1 MCRQGEV
8 TIRKCCPEFEI
19 LDTRLECVENMSDE
33 NINLHEEVVKKVL
46 DLSEK
51 DLVAREV
58 NIVSNVTGV
67 QCDIDNAYIAL
78 VKAVLSDD
86 SLVLDLPNQH
96 VVITDKYSCVEQTQD
111 QEGFVAVVCHHDIPT
126 KRGFV
131 NKCCPFGKAVA
142 MNTKECQDTQEVGEE
157 EMFLSN
163 LKIRSRWTNLS
174 TKVVEVKI
182 SVFENLCETGDA
194 VPAVVSEITDDGFMF
209 NATTKE
215 EIEYGCVDT
224 DQGDIVAW
232 ICSG

>member
-19 LDTRLECVENMSDE
+19 LDTRLECVENMSGE

-58 NIVSNVTGV
+58 NIVSKVTGV

-86 SLVLDLPNQH
+86 NLVLDLPNQH

-111 QEGFVAVVCHHDIPT
+111 QEEEGFVAVVCHHDIPT

-182 SVFENLCETGDA
+182 SVFENLCE
-194 VPAVVSEITDDGFMF
+194 
-209 NATTKE
+209 
-215 EIEYGCVDT
+215 YGCVDT

>member
-1 MCRQGEV
+1 MMKVLDIVAACLILLCGGFVCRQGEV

-19 LDTRLECVENMSDE
+19 LDTRLECVENMSGE
-33 NINLHEEVVKKVL
+33 NINLHEEVVKKAL

-58 NIVSNVTGV
+58 NIVSKVTGV

-86 SLVLDLPNQH
+86 NLVLDLPNQH

-111 QEGFVAVVCHHDIPT
+111 QEEEGFVAVVCHHDIPT

-182 SVFENLCETGDA
+182 SVFENLCE
-194 VPAVVSEITDDGFMF
+194 
-209 NATTKE
+209 
-215 EIEYGCVDT
+215 YGCVDT